1 MTKIYIIL
9 GAPVVNL
16 KGQSMIVS
24 SIYSTDYFIAAKRM
38 IMSRQVALILTT
50 TPDERTQK
58 RTPNRRTLNRSAP
71 NCTNR
76 SALNRSALNRSASNR
91 STLKLRTLGLP
102 APHRLPPYR
111 LRLSCHCQ
119 IPLTAH
125 HVYLIQ

>member
-1 MTKIYIIL
+1 MMKIYIIL

-24 SIYSTDYFIAAKRM
+24 FIYSTDYFIAAKRM
-38 IMSRQVALILTT
+38 IMSHQVALILTT

-91 STLKLRTLGLP
+91 STLNRRTPGLP
-102 APHRLPPYR
+102 APHRLPAYR
-111 LRLSCHCQ
+111 LWLCWHCQ
-119 IPLTAH
+119 SVVTGH
-125 HVYLIQ
+125 HG

>member
-38 IMSRQVALILTT
+38 IMSCQVALILTT

-76 SALNRSALNRSASNR
+76 STLNR
-91 STLKLRTLGLP
+91 RTPGLP
-102 APHRLPPYR
+102 APHQLPAYR
-111 LRLSCHCQ
+111 LQLCCHCQ
-119 IPLTAH
+119 SAVTGH
-125 HVYLIQ
+125 HG

>member
-38 IMSRQVALILTT
+38 IMSCQVALILMT

-58 RTPNRRTLNRSAP
+58 RTPNRRTPNCVNRSAL
-71 NCTNR
+71 NR

-91 STLKLRTLGLP
+91 STLNRRTLGLP
-102 APHRLPPYR
+102 APH
-111 LRLSCHCQ
+111 
-119 IPLTAH
+119 
-125 HVYLIQ
+125 

>member
-9 GAPVVNL
+9 GTPVVNL

-38 IMSRQVALILTT
+38 IMSCQVALILMM

-58 RTPNRRTLNRSAP
+58 RTPNRRTPNRSAP
-71 NCTNR
+71 NCVNRSALNRSALNR

-91 STLKLRTLGLP
+91 STLNRRTPGLP
-102 APHRLPPYR
+102 APH
-111 LRLSCHCQ
+111 
-119 IPLTAH
+119 
-125 HVYLIQ
+125 